1 METVS
6 YLTINEETR
15 EIVDNQSRSDIENI
29 KKDIENFQIENTE
42 VFQTFEDRINSLELI
57 ANIPN
62 YNFDINNY
70 RQLSVAAKTGEAE
83 KYVNIG
89 DQVIVP
95 WSPNNKLAAFYN
107 LPFDV
112 VAINFPVADSLGRTI
127 SNNIWLQS
135 HYSLTSVPFSGIS
148 ENNAFYVPEKIMTAG
163 TYYFTAGVSIGSFI
177 AEEKYNFTLTQDVP
191 ANGQLVFSRTSGSWT
206 TTNNLSAWRVNSYNN
221 GFESTPI
228 ETVSLE
234 NGQVGTNI
242 GILTQ
247 SSEYSAVGMNDIN
260 RIRYGYNRYSL
271 STVRQWCNG
280 LEENG
285 AWWKALN
292 PFERCPSSVKSLQ
305 GFMAG
310 LPKDFINIINPV
322 QVVTKLNSVSDG
334 GIGDSEITID
344 KFFLPSFKQQ
354 NITISDANIEESILP
369 YWIEHASTS
378 DRVHYGYDNHTS
390 TRTTWTRSPVV
401 SSEFYQRYIYG
412 SGNTSSGYSYNSY
425 GTTPICVIY

>member
-6 YLTINEETR
+6 YLTINGETR
-15 EIVDNQSRSDIENI
+15 KIVDDQSHSDIEDI
-29 KKDIENFQIENTE
+29 KKDIESFKAL
-42 VFQTFEDRINSLELI
+42 EDRIDSLELV

-83 KYVNIG
+83 KYINIG

-112 VAINFPVADSLGRTI
+112 VAINLPATDPLGRTI
-127 SNNIWLQS
+127 SNNVWLQS
-135 HYSLTSVPFSGIS
+135 HYSLTAIPFSGVS
-148 ENNAFYVPEKIMTAG
+148 DNNAFYVPEKTMTAG
-163 TYYFTAGVSIGSFI
+163 TYYFTAGMSVGSFV
-177 AEEKYNFTLTQDVP
+177 AEEKYNFTLTKDVP

-221 GFESTPI
+221 GFESSPI

-234 NGQVGTNI
+234 NGQAGADI
-242 GILTQ
+242 GVLAQ
-247 SSEYSAVGMNDIN
+247 SSEYSAVGMSDIN

-271 STVRQWCNG
+271 STARQWCNG
-280 LEENG
+280 FEENG

-292 PFERCPSSVKSLQ
+292 PFERCSYSVKSLQ

-310 LPKDFINIINPV
+310 LPKDFINIISPV
-322 QVVTKLNSVSDG
+322 QVVTKLNSVSDS

-354 NITISDANIEESILP
+354 NITNWSDTNTEELVLP
-369 YWIEHASTS
+369 YWVERTSTS
-378 DRVHYGYDNHTS
+378 DRIRYAYDNHTS
-390 TRTTWTRSPVV
+390 TRNAWSRSPVV
-401 SSEFYQRYIYG
+401 SSEISQRYISG
-412 SGNTSSGYSYNSY
+412 SGGAYYGYNTCGV
-425 GTTPICVIY
+425 TPICIIY